1 MAAADQHPDLLTL
14 DALRGGDPVDASDAE
29 HIASCAECQAAL
41 AELGALAREL
51 RDQHRPAVA
60 PTPEIDAQI
69 LWRARAQAL
78 RGRRAGLRDRWRAV
92 WAVAAAAI
100 LVLAS
105 AVLYS
110 RHAQPF
116 PGQQMARLAAPAA
129 PGARRSADVDGD
141 GRVTVLDAFALA
153 RALERTPGK
162 GGKDINEDAQVDEH
176 DVDAVIAMAVSVRG
190 S

>member
-14 DALRGGDPVDASDAE
+14 DALRAGDPVDASDAE
-29 HIASCAECQAAL
+29 HIATCVECQAAV

-51 RDQHRPAVA
+51 RDHSPAVA

-69 LWRARAQAL
+69 LWRARGQAL
-78 RGRRAGLRDRWRAV
+78 RVRRAGMRDSWRAV

-116 PGQQMARLAAPAA
+116 PGQQVARFAAPAA
-129 PGARRSADVDGD
+129 PGARLSADVDGD

-162 GGKDINEDAQVDEH
+162 GGKDVNEDAEVNEH